1 MIFLNPLFL
10 VGLGAA
16 AIPII
21 IHLLN
26 LRKVRTIEFSTIS
39 FLKELQRTQI
49 RRVKLRQLIL
59 LILRTLLIIFIV
71 LAFSRPAI
79 QTGGGVIGGD
89 ANTTAAILLDNSV
102 SMDVYNEYGNVFRQA
117 ADHAL
122 ETIDLLADGDNII
135 LLRQSDLPDATTMT
149 ATADRSRVR
158 QIIRETEPHPV
169 HRNFNRGIEQA
180 HTLLQ
185 ESPHLNRELYI
196 ITDMQASH
204 WINDD
209 TDVVQ
214 LFDDS
219 YRAFV
224 IPVHVDQFDN
234 AGIYDI
240 SFRSSLFEAGKP
252 VTLDVEIRNYGERDF
267 DNHLASVYL
276 DGQRVAQK
284 AIDIQAES
292 ASVVEFTITP
302 EQPGI
307 IEGYIELEDD
317 ALEID
322 NRYYFTIAIPE
333 QLNVLL
339 VAPSQD
345 DIRYIQAA
353 LAARS
358 GENDNASAV
367 RTNFVRADNLAA
379 EDLSEYQSV
388 IAVNVP
394 SFSGAQADRIVRY
407 VEQGGGFILFPG
419 DNIDVQNYNRGLLS
433 KLLLPDIHNISGP
446 QEAQAGALLFD
457 RVDYDHPIFQ
467 DIFEERLRER
477 AVAEER
483 IESPR
488 IRRSLETGSLQTADS
503 PVITLT
509 DGQDFLISG
518 HRQNGTVLMYSIHPG
533 MQWSDFPIRGI
544 FVPLLHRSLLYA
556 SAVDHDHDRF
566 IAGDNVT
573 VSIPATEAGI
583 QGEHILV
590 TPDGT
595 ESRIQPQHLA
605 AAGALQFSF
614 DTVDQTGL
622 YKIQRNGITVR
633 AFAVNVHPGESTGER
648 VTKNIVD
655 ERLGDFGLEHIHFVE
670 QDDDLAAI
678 VQESRYGRELWK
690 LFALLAFL
698 MALFET
704 VVARDPKQQT
714 ATDDRQKLS

>member
-49 RRVKLRQLIL
+49 RRIKLRQLIL

-89 ANTTAAILLDNSV
+89 ANSTVAILLDNSV
-102 SMDVYNEYGNVFRQA
+102 SMDVYSEYGNVFRQA
-117 ADHAL
+117 SDHAL

-149 ATADRSRVR
+149 ATPDRSRIR
-158 QIIRETEPHPV
+158 QIINETEPHPV
-169 HRNFNRGIEQA
+169 HRTFNRGIEQA

-339 VAPSQD
+339 VAPSQN
-345 DIRYIQAA
+345 DIRYIQTA
-353 LAARS
+353 LAARG

-394 SFSGAQADRIVRY
+394 SFSDAQADRIVRY

-419 DNIDVQNYNRGLLS
+419 DNINIQNYNRGLLS
-433 KLLLPDIHNISGP
+433 KLQLPDIQNISGP
-446 QEAQAGALLFD
+446 QEEQAGALLFD
-457 RVDYDHPIFQ
+457 QVDYDHPIFQ

-477 AVAEER
+477 TVTEER

-509 DGQDFLISG
+509 DGQGFLISG
-518 HRQNGTVLMYSIHPG
+518 HRQNGTVLMYGIHPG
-533 MQWSDFPIRGI
+533 MQWSDFPVRGI
-544 FVPLLHRSLLYA
+544 FVPLIHRSLLYA
-556 SAVDHDHDRF
+556 SAVDHDNDRF

-583 QGEHILV
+583 QADHILV
-590 TPDGT
+590 TPDGM

-648 VTKNIVD
+648 VTHNMVE
-655 ERLGDFGLEHIHFVE
+655 ERLGNFGLEHVHFIE

-698 MALFET
+698 MALLET